1 MSPDRLEPQS
11 LVALATDAIRAMI
24 LEGELGPGAR
34 LREEQLAERL
44 GISRPPLREALRLL
58 EREGLVV
65 ATPRRG
71 VAVTELSDQ
80 DVREILTLRSA
91 LERLAVELGVPVTD
105 EARLD
110 DCRRA
115 LAEMEKCARDEDRA
129 GLVERGYAF
138 HSSIV
143 ALAGHRRLLALYH
156 SLHDQL
162 LLCMAMNLYARE
174 NFYEDL
180 LTHVERHRQLL
191 EVIETGDPDA
201 VLEALAAH
209 GERSFTKHQRKQDP
223 PE

>member
-1 MSPDRLEPQS
+1 MSPERLEPPS

-24 LEGELGPGAR
+24 LEGELGMGAR

-71 VAVTELSDQ
+71 VSVTELSDQ

-91 LERLAVELGVPVTD
+91 LERLAIELGIPVTD
-105 EARLD
+105 ESRLEE
-110 DCRRA
+110 CRKA
-115 LAEMEKCARDEDRA
+115 LAEMEKCAREEDRA

-138 HSSIV
+138 HSAIV
-143 ALAGHRRLLALYH
+143 ALAGHRRLLSIYH
-156 SLHDQL
+156 SLHHQL

-174 NFYEDL
+174 HFYEDL
-180 LTHVERHRQLL
+180 VTHVERHRQLL
-191 EVIETGDPDA
+191 EVIEGGDPDE

-209 GERSFTKHQRKQDP
+209 GERSFTKHQRKQDS